1 MQYSDYTDRIAA
13 ARGKDIPVTT
23 IKEIFKLFDA
33 IEDKYRIRDME
44 QITTMIETYENVPS
58 NIYGLIKRIRDDIK
72 YRREKDFEKNG
83 NWKADPTCA
92 TVEEVAAFFAVLNEI
107 RLWHELNLAKRN
119 PDGLKCSLNIQEW
132 KSAGCP
138 KTWSPLLDH
147 FLQGYLKIYT
157 ASPPAL
163 ENYLNNYNKLLVE
176 KRLSKQTKLTN

>member
-13 ARGKDIPVTT
+13 VRGKDIPVTT

-72 YRREKDFEKNG
+72 YRRDQALEHNE

-92 TVEEVAAFFAVLNEI
+92 NSKEFAAFFAVLGEI
-107 RLWHELNLAKRN
+107 MLWHELKLVQSN
-119 PDGLKCSLNIQEW
+119 PDGIMSALNIQEW

>member
-1 MQYSDYTDRIAA
+1 
-13 ARGKDIPVTT
+13 
-23 IKEIFKLFDA
+23 
-33 IEDKYRIRDME
+33 
-44 QITTMIETYENVPS
+44 
-58 NIYGLIKRIRDDIK
+58 
-72 YRREKDFEKNG
+72 
-83 NWKADPTCA
+83 
-92 TVEEVAAFFAVLNEI
+92 
-107 RLWHELNLAKRN
+107 LWHELKLVQSN
-119 PDGLKCSLNIQEW
+119 PDGIMSALNIQEW